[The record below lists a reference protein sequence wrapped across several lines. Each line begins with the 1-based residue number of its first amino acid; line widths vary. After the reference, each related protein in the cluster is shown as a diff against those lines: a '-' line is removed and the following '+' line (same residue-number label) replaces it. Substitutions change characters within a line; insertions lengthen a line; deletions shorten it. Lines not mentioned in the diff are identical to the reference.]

1 MAFDGITTACL
12 RKELE
17 DKLVGGR
24 IYKIAQTEADE
35 LTLTI
40 KPEISKGG
48 GQVKLFLSAD
58 PTLPLCYLTKET
70 KSAPLTAP
78 AFCMLLRKHLQ
89 NGRILSVTQPGL
101 ERILRFEVEHRN
113 EMGDLCRHIL
123 VLELMGKHSN
133 LIFLNEDG
141 QIIDAIKRISSM
153 VSSVREVL
161 PGRTYFI
168 PQTRGKKEPLE
179 ETEEGFWKILSG
191 EKSQQPPAGLL
202 AGSYTGLSNVMAEQI
217 CFEAGIVHDQSV
229 AALTNEEKEALWK
242 AFSSLMERVRRGDF
256 APVLY
261 YKPGQK
267 MPMEYGAVPL
277 TMYGQEGAAFDSM
290 SDLLEHFYAEKN
302 AQTRI
307 RQKSANLRH
316 VVQTILER
324 DVHKYD
330 LQCKQMKD
338 TEKKEKYRIYGELLH
353 TYGYAVPAGAKS
365 AELDNYYTGE
375 KLTVP
380 LDPTLTPAQNANRY
394 FDRYTKLKRTAQS
407 LSELTKEVKAEIEQL
422 ESIRTALD
430 LSENEGDLA
439 QIRREL
445 EDSGLVRRR
454 SAQNGNGKNTG
465 RGKAGTKGRTPE
477 SKPLHYVSSD
487 GYDMYVGKNNIQNDE
502 ITFHMA
508 NGADLWFHAND
519 MPGSHVIV
527 KTGGRRMDEV
537 PDRVFEEAASLA
549 AYYSSGRQQEKVEID
564 YLEKRNVKKPSGA
577 KPGFVVYYTN
587 YSIMAGTDISGLR
600 QV

>member
-1 MAFDGITTACL
+1 M
-12 RKELE
+12 
-17 DKLVGGR
+17 GGR

-48 GQVKLFLSAD
+48 GQVRLFLSAD

-242 AFSSLMERVRRGDF
+242 VFSSLMERVRRGDF

-261 YKPGQK
+261 YKHEQK

-302 AQTRI
+302 AQTRL

-454 SAQNGNGKNTG
+454 SAQNGNGKKPG